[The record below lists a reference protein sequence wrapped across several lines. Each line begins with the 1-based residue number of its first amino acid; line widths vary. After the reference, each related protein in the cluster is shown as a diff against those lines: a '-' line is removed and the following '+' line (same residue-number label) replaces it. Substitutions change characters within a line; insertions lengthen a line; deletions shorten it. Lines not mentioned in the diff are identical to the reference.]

1 MQVILRKTRSIRGAF
16 KLLAGGAILLLL
28 SACGQ
33 PKLEEN
39 QAVEQS
45 PEPLV
50 VHSEQFEVAWR
61 VNSTGSK
68 HGGALYEPRLEGD
81 VIYTSSRSGQ
91 IQGYL
96 LETGEKV
103 FSVSVSDDLVS
114 GVGVNVS
121 SVIAVTDSAEIIA
134 LDRDDGSEKWRVSV
148 DSAISAAPALNDQ
161 LIIIR
166 TVDGQVI
173 GLNAISGAQEWAIE
187 RPVSALSLGQDA
199 PGLVAAEGIVNGFSS
214 GRILASNVYNGSP
227 FWEKRAFRPSGKNEI
242 ERLIDIDA
250 SPIIV
255 GSIVVVGAYNGG
267 MVALQ
272 IRDGSE
278 VWRNEGAST
287 RKPIASSNLLLA
299 ITGPQSEVEV
309 LAQDTGKT
317 RWKKQLLR
325 GHALSAPVI
334 LKDSVVVGS
343 LDGVLYFFNL
353 FDGKIRSKFQA
364 GNSPITA
371 LRKVKQGLIVYSAN
385 SGVLSLIRL

>member
-1 MQVILRKTRSIRGAF
+1 MLLKPRFNSTVI
-16 KLLAGGAILLLL
+16 KLLAGGAALLVL

-33 PKLEEN
+33 PKLQEN
-39 QAVEQS
+39 QAVVKS

-50 VHSEQFEVAWR
+50 VHSETFEVAWR
-61 VNSTGSK
+61 VNSVGSK
-68 HGGALYEPRLEGD
+68 SGGALYEPTLEGD

-96 LETGEKV
+96 LESGEKV
-103 FSVSVSDDLVS
+103 FSVSLSDKLVS

-121 SVIAVTDSAEIIA
+121 SVIAVTDGAEIIA
-134 LDRDDGSEKWRVSV
+134 LDRNDGSEKWRVSV

-161 LIIIR
+161 LIVIR

-187 RPVSALSLGQDA
+187 RPVAALSIGQDA

-227 FWEKRAFRPSGKNEI
+227 FWEKRAFRPGGKNDI

-250 SPIIV
+250 SPIMA
-255 GSIVVVGAYNGG
+255 GSMVIVGAYNGG

-272 IRDGSE
+272 IRDVSE

-287 RKPIASSNLLLA
+287 RKPIAKSNLLLA
-299 ITGPQSEVEV
+299 ITGPESEVEV
-309 LAQDTGKT
+309 LALDTGKT

-334 LKDSVVVGS
+334 LHDSVVVGS
-343 LDGVLYFFNL
+343 MDGVLYFFSLN
-353 FDGKIRSKFQA
+353 DGKIRSKYQA
-364 GNSPITA
+364 GSSPVTA
-371 LRKVKQGLIVYSAN
+371 LRKVKQGLIVYSAS
-385 SGVLSLIRL
+385 SGALSLIRL

>member
-1 MQVILRKTRSIRGAF
+1 MQEMRPINRF
-16 KLLAGGAILLLL
+16 KLLTGGAILLL

-33 PKLEEN
+33 PKLQEN
-39 QAVEQS
+39 QAVVKA

-68 HGGALYEPRLEGD
+68 SGGALYEPRVED
-81 VIYTSSRSGQ
+81 KVIYTSSRSGQ

-96 LETGEKV
+96 LESGEKV
-103 FSVSVSDDLVS
+103 FSVSLSEKLVS

-121 SVIAVTDSAEIIA
+121 SVIAVTGSAEIIA
-134 LDRDDGSEKWRVSV
+134 LDREDGSEKWRVSV

-161 LIIIR
+161 LIVIR

-173 GLNAISGAQEWAIE
+173 GLNAISGVQEWAIE
-187 RPVSALSLGQDA
+187 RPVAALSIGQDA

-227 FWEKRAFRPSGKNEI
+227 FWEKRAFRPGGKNEI

-250 SPIIV
+250 SPIMV
-255 GSIVVVGAYNGG
+255 GSMVVVGAYKGG

-278 VWRNEGAST
+278 VWSNEGAST
-287 RKPIASSNLLLA
+287 RKTIARSDSLLA
-299 ITGPQSEVEV
+299 ITGPESEVEV
-309 LAQDTGKT
+309 LAQDTGMT
-317 RWKKQLLR
+317 RWKKQQLR
-325 GHALSAPVI
+325 GHALSAPII
-334 LKDSVVVGS
+334 LHDSVVVGS
-343 LDGVLYFFNL
+343 MDGVLYFLSLEN
-353 FDGKIRSKFQA
+353 GKIRSKFQA
-364 GNSPITA
+364 GSAPITA
-371 LRKVKQGLIVYSAN
+371 LRKTEQGLIVYSAS
-385 SGVLSLIRL
+385 SGALSLIRL

>member
-1 MQVILRKTRSIRGAF
+1 MQEMRPINRF
-16 KLLAGGAILLLL
+16 KLLTGGAILLLL

-33 PKLEEN
+33 PKLQEN
-39 QAVEQS
+39 QAVVKA

-61 VNSTGSK
+61 VSSTGSK
-68 HGGALYEPRLEGD
+68 SGGALYEPRVEGK

-96 LETGEKV
+96 LESGEKV
-103 FSVSVSDDLVS
+103 FSVKLTEKLVS

-121 SVIAVTDSAEIIA
+121 SVIAVTGSAEIIA

-161 LIIIR
+161 LIVIR

-173 GLNAISGAQEWAIE
+173 GLNAISGVQEWAIE
-187 RPVSALSLGQDA
+187 RPVAALSIGQDA

-227 FWEKRAFRPSGKNEI
+227 FWEKRAFRPGGKNEI

-250 SPIIV
+250 SPIMV
-255 GSIVVVGAYNGG
+255 GSMVVVGAYKGG

-278 VWRNEGAST
+278 VWSNEGAST
-287 RKPIASSNLLLA
+287 RKTIARSDSLLA
-299 ITGPQSEVEV
+299 ITGPESEVEV
-309 LAQDTGKT
+309 LAQDTGRT
-317 RWKKQLLR
+317 RWKKQQLR
-325 GHALSAPVI
+325 GHALSAPII
-334 LKDSVVVGS
+334 LHDSVVVGS
-343 LDGVLYFFNL
+343 MDGVLYFLSLEN
-353 FDGKIRSKFQA
+353 GKIRSKFQA
-364 GNSPITA
+364 GSAPITA
-371 LRKVKQGLIVYSAN
+371 LRKTEQGLIVYSAS
-385 SGVLSLIRL
+385 SGALSLIRL

>member
-1 MQVILRKTRSIRGAF
+1 MQVMLLKTRL
-16 KLLAGGAILLLL
+16 KLLTGGAVLLVLA
-28 SACGQ
+28 ACGQ
-33 PKLEEN
+33 PKLQEN
-39 QAVEQS
+39 QAVVQS
-45 PEPLV
+45 PEPVV

-61 VNSTGSK
+61 VNSTGTK
-68 HGGALYEPRLEGD
+68 NGGALFEPKVEGE
-81 VIYTSSRSGQ
+81 VIYISSRGGQ

-103 FSVSVSDDLVS
+103 FSVSLSEELVS

-121 SVIAVTDSAEIIA
+121 SVIAVTHNAEIIA
-134 LDRDDGSEKWRVSV
+134 LDRNDGSEKWRASV

-161 LIIIR
+161 LIVIR

-187 RPVSALSLGQDA
+187 RPVAALSIGQDA

-227 FWEKRAFRPSGKNEI
+227 FWEKRVFRPGGKNDI

-250 SPIIV
+250 SPV
-255 GSIVVVGAYNGG
+255 MLGSVVVVGAYNGG

-287 RKPIASSNLLLA
+287 RKPIAKSDLLLA
-299 ITGPQSEVEV
+299 ITGPESEVEV
-309 LAQDTGKT
+309 LAQDTGIT

-353 FDGKIRSKFQA
+353 FDGQIRSKYQA
-364 GNSPITA
+364 GGSPITA
-371 LRKVKQGLIVYSAN
+371 LRKVKQGLVIYSAS
-385 SGVLSLIRL
+385 SGSLSLLRL

>member
-1 MQVILRKTRSIRGAF
+1 MQEMRPITRF
-16 KLLAGGAILLLL
+16 KLLTGGAILLAL

-33 PKLEEN
+33 PKLQEN
-39 QAVEQS
+39 QAVVKA

-68 HGGALYEPRLEGD
+68 SGGALYEPRVED
-81 VIYTSSRSGQ
+81 KVIYTSSRSGQ

-96 LETGEKV
+96 LESGEKV
-103 FSVSVSDDLVS
+103 FSVSLSETLVS

-121 SVIAVTDSAEIIA
+121 SVIAVTGSAEIIA

-161 LIIIR
+161 LIVIR

-173 GLNAISGAQEWAIE
+173 GLNAISGVQEWAIE
-187 RPVSALSLGQDA
+187 RPVAALSIGQDA

-227 FWEKRAFRPSGKNEI
+227 FWEKRAFRPGGKNEI

-250 SPIIV
+250 SPIMV
-255 GSIVVVGAYNGG
+255 GSMVVVGAYKGG

-278 VWRNEGAST
+278 VWSNEGAST
-287 RKPIASSNLLLA
+287 RKTIARSDSLLA
-299 ITGPQSEVEV
+299 ITGPESEVEV
-309 LAQDTGKT
+309 LAQDTGMT
-317 RWKKQLLR
+317 RWKKQQLR
-325 GHALSAPVI
+325 GHALSAPII
-334 LKDSVVVGS
+334 LHDSVVVGS
-343 LDGVLYFFNL
+343 MDGVLYFLSLEN
-353 FDGKIRSKFQA
+353 GKIRSKFQA
-364 GNSPITA
+364 GSAPITA
-371 LRKVKQGLIVYSAN
+371 LRKTEQGLIVYSAS
-385 SGVLSLIRL
+385 SGALSLIRL